1 MMGQKKDW
9 QTNIRIDDEVK
20 NKLDVMKVQTGRSS
34 SDIIRQLI
42 LDNEVKVYYGMREIM
57 QSIAQ
62 VHDQFNKYELKLDSD
77 EHNLQKTFE
86 YLGEV
91 AKENPEANRI
101 DGLIFRA
108 ECLIEQL
115 HEKYKQQKE
124 IAESELNEYVN
135 FKCRK

>member
-20 NKLDVMKVQTGRSS
+20 SKLDAMKAQTGRSS

-62 VHDQFNKYELKLDSD
+62 VHDQFNKYELKLNSD
-77 EHNLQKTFE
+77 ERNLQETLE
-86 YLGEV
+86 HLGKV
-91 AKENPEANRI
+91 IKENPEANRT
-101 DGLIFRA
+101 DGLICRA

-124 IAESELNEYVN
+124 IAESGLSTVN
-135 FKCRK
+135 